1 LYQYCATCHLGTEQS
16 PPNFLHGDAKRVDAN
31 IKHCAERLYVR
42 LGMWQLPPDARDK
55 SPMPPA
61 AALAALNTHP
71 ADWGRSAELAA
82 LQRLAAGLLRSQSGV
97 EPSLAALT
105 ARGYE
110 TLRPCLA
117 NE

>member
-1 LYQYCATCHLGTEQS
+1 
-16 PPNFLHGDAKRVDAN
+16 
-31 IKHCAERLYVR
+31 
-42 LGMWQLPPDARDK
+42 MWQLPPDARDK